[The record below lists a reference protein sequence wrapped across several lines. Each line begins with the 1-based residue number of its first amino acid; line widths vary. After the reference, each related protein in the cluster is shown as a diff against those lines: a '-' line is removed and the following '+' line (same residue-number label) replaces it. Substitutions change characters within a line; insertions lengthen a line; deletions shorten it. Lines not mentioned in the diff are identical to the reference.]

1 MGRTPVD
8 YGRQTPVEVRNRA
21 STLNMVC
28 DGSESIGGGLVK
40 RVHVNGSAIPNGS
53 EVFAGMDPAP
63 FDFVLSPAL
72 TKTGSG
78 RMVRVIRT
86 PEGKAQPHSFKRDED
101 RRQSDLQ
108 VPAADAD
115 AEAASMWDDARLVH
129 PLRHARGHGEPR
141 QLARRRRGALRDGA
155 AMGPRRRHL
164 RPGAA
169 DAHLSRVPRR
179 RAPPAP
185 PSRPAHVRPAAA
197 AHDFESA
204 AIIRG
209 EFIGHPSRTPSGD

>member
-1 MGRTPVD
+1 MVPPSRMGAR
-8 YGRQTPVEVRNRA
+8 
-21 STLNMVC
+21 S
-28 DGSESIGGGLVK
+28 
-40 RVHVNGSAIPNGS
+40 
-53 EVFAGMDPAP
+53 FAGMDPAP

-108 VPAADAD
+108 VPAADA
-115 AEAASMWDDARLVH
+115 EAASMRDEARLVH
-129 PLRHARGHGEPR
+129 PLRHVRGHGEPR

-164 RPGAA
+164 GAGPA
-169 DAHLSRVPRR
+169 DAGLI
-179 RAPPAP
+179 RAPRPALTCPAP
-185 PSRPAHVRPAAA
+185 PPCPA
-197 AHDFESA
+197 
-204 AIIRG
+204 
-209 EFIGHPSRTPSGD
+209 PSRTGPAVLARQIICTCSGCTQPINRS